1 MSHRYTKWIAV
12 MALALFA
19 AFGVSA
25 CGSDSETSS
34 SSGDS
39 SGEGKTVGFLYVG
52 PKNDFG
58 YNQAAYEGSLAVE
71 KNLPGT
77 KLIQAENVP
86 ETSEAT
92 RVIEK
97 MIKDGATTIFATS
110 YGHLQPMLAA
120 AKKHP
125 EVTFEH
131 QGGVKA
137 GANVGT
143 YFGQIYEA
151 QYLTGMA
158 AGLSTKT
165 NKLGYVVAVPIP
177 QTLLNI
183 NAFELGAQSVN
194 PKAKTTVVFTGAWC
208 DPAKQKEAASTLIS
222 GGADVLSQHQDCTK
236 TVVETTEKAGAMS
249 VGYHADASSLAPK
262 GWLTGSVWNWGP
274 LYTDIVKTI
283 QEGKWK
289 GSKYDADYRVG
300 FADSDVIELAPFGSA
315 VTPEVKEQVEAKQK
329 EMKAKDFY
337 PFEGPV
343 VDQAGKTQIPKG
355 TNPTPTELEKTDY
368 LVQGV
373 IGKIPTGSN

>member
-1 MSHRYTKWIAV
+1 MFKSKV
-12 MALALFA
+12 KLLALLALVALA
-19 AFGVSA
+19 AFGLSA
-25 CGSDSETSS
+25 CGSDSGE
-34 SSGDS
+34 DS
-39 SGEGKTVGFLYVG
+39 ASASGEGSTVGFLYVG

-58 YNQAAYEGSLAVE
+58 YNQAAYEGSLEVE
-71 KNLPGT
+71 KNIPGT

-86 ETSEAT
+86 ETSEAS
-92 RVIEK
+92 RVMEK
-97 MIKDGATTIFATS
+97 MIADGATTIFATS
-110 YGHLQPMLAA
+110 YGHLQPMLAV

-125 EVTFEH
+125 DVTFEH
-131 QGGVKA
+131 QGGVKE
-137 GANVGT
+137 GDNVGT

-158 AGLSTKT
+158 AGLATKS

-194 PKAKTTVVFTGAWC
+194 PKAETTVVFTGAWC
-208 DPAKQKEAASTLIS
+208 DPAKQKEAADTLIK

-236 TVVETTEKAGAMS
+236 TIVEATEKAGAMS
-249 VGYHADASSLAPK
+249 VGYHADASSLAPN

-283 QEGKWK
+283 NADKWK
-289 GSKYDADYRVG
+289 GSEYDADYRVG

-315 VTPEVKEQVEAKQK
+315 VTPEIEKEVLAKQK

-343 VDQAGKTQIPKG
+343 VDQSGKTQIPDG
-355 TNPTPTELEKTDY
+355 ENPTPTELEKTDY
-368 LVQGV
+368 LVKGV
-373 IGKIPTGSN
+373 IGKIPTGN

>member
-1 MSHRYTKWIAV
+1 
-12 MALALFA
+12 
-19 AFGVSA
+19 
-25 CGSDSETSS
+25 
-34 SSGDS
+34 
-39 SGEGKTVGFLYVG
+39 
-52 PKNDFG
+52 
-58 YNQAAYEGSLAVE
+58 
-71 KNLPGT
+71 
-77 KLIQAENVP
+77 
-86 ETSEAT
+86 
-92 RVIEK
+92 

-131 QGGVKA
+131 QGGVKE
-137 GANVGT
+137 GDNVGT

-158 AGLSTKT
+158 AGLATKS

-183 NAFELGAQSVN
+183 NAFELGAKSVN

-208 DPAKQKEAASTLIS
+208 DPAKQKEAADTLIK

-236 TVVETTEKAGAMS
+236 TIVEATEKAGAMS
-249 VGYHADASSLAPK
+249 VGYHADASSLAPN

-283 QEGKWK
+283 GAGKWK
-289 GSKYDADYRVG
+289 GSEYDADYRVG
-300 FADSDVIELAPFGSA
+300 FADSDIIELAPFGSA
-315 VTPEVKEQVEAKQK
+315 VTPEIEKEVLAKQK
-329 EMKAKDFY
+329 EMKSEDFY

-343 VDQAGKTQIPKG
+343 VDQSGKTQIPAG
-355 TNPTPTELEKTDY
+355 ENPSPTELETTDY
-368 LVQGV
+368 LVEGV
-373 IGKIPTGSN
+373 IGKIPTGK

>member
-1 MSHRYTKWIAV
+1 MLKRTSKWLAFA
-12 MALALFA
+12 ALAMLA
-19 AFGVSA
+19 AFGVTA
-25 CGSDSETSS
+25 CGSDSESS
-34 SSGDS
+34 SSSADGQ
-39 SGEGKTVGFLYVG
+39 TVGFLYVG

-58 YNQAAYEGSLAVE
+58 YNQAAYEGSLEVE
-71 KNLPGT
+71 KNIPGT

-86 ETSEAT
+86 ETSEAS
-92 RVIEK
+92 RVMEK

-110 YGHLQPMLAA
+110 YGHLQPMLAV

-158 AGLSTKT
+158 AGLATKS

-194 PKAKTTVVFTGAWC
+194 PKAETTVVFTGGWC
-208 DPAKQKEAASTLIS
+208 DPAKQKEAADTLIQ

-236 TVVETTEKAGAMS
+236 TIVETTEKAGAMS
-249 VGYHADASSLAPK
+249 VGYHADASSLAPN
-262 GWLTGSVWNWGP
+262 GWLSGSVWNWGP

-283 QEGKWK
+283 GEDKWK
-289 GSKYDADYRVG
+289 GSEYDADYRVG
-300 FADSDVIELAPFGSA
+300 FADSDIIKIAPFGSA
-315 VTPEVKEQVEAKQK
+315 VTPEIEKEVLAKQE
-329 EMKAKDFY
+329 EMKSKDFY
-337 PFEGPV
+337 PFEGPI
-343 VDQAGKTQIPKG
+343 VDQSGKTQIPAG
-355 TNPTPTELEKTDY
+355 ENPSPTELEKTDY
-368 LVQGV
+368 LVKGV
-373 IGKIPTGSN
+373 VGKIPTSSN